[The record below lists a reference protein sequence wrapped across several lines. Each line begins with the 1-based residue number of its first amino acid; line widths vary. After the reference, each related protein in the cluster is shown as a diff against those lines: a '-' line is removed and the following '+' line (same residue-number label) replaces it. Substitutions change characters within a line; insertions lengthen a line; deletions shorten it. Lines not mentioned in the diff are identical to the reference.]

1 MTTADV
7 LDAPPPALSARHA
20 EDVARERY
28 GLDATAEPLVSERD
42 QNFRLTDASGAAWV
56 LKVSNAAEDRGVVEM
71 EVAAV
76 ERIRSVDPALPV
88 PVARP
93 ALDGSTVVTAVVDG
107 ATHLVRLLP
116 LLPGRTAAPAELDPA
131 AIAHVGEVV
140 GRIGLALRGFFHPA
154 AGRTIWWDQQHLPE
168 LARRVSLTEAPER
181 RELLGRVLERF
192 NRRVVP
198 ALPTLRS
205 QLIHNDVTLDNLL
218 LDDDQRV
225 TGIIDFGD
233 MAHTA
238 LVLDVPATLQSL
250 VRDRTDLFEVTDAF
264 LAGYAS
270 VLPLE
275 AAEAELLGDLLAGRM
290 AQTILI
296 SAWRMPQHPDNEYIR
311 GWAGPAWELLEQME
325 AIGFDEVSRRM
336 AAIARAPLRRRTAD
350 DQLLARRHRV
360 LGTALESLSYRHP
373 LHLVRGDGAWME
385 AADGRRYLDAYNNV
399 PVVGHAHPRVVAA
412 IARQAATLNTNTRY
426 LHEHVV
432 DLAERL
438 VATMPD
444 GLDTV
449 LFVNSG
455 SEANDL
461 AWRLATTVH
470 RSRCG
475 PRHRLE
481 LPRRHGGH
489 RRHHGLRVARRRAA
503 RRRRDLPG
511 ARHLSG
517 RVRRCGRSGFR
528 WARRGRR
535 GREPPRRPRAAAGG
549 AVRRLRVHAPTA
561 SSCPRPPSWPR
572 SWRPRAAAGALFVAD
587 EVQSGHGRTG
597 ELWGFSRWGVTPDIV
612 TLGKPMGN
620 GHPIAAVITRAEIVD
635 RFGAS
640 TTFFST
646 FGGNPVACAAALAV
660 LDVLEEEGLVA
671 QCGDRRR
678 PAALRAGGAG
688 GPPCGDRRRPRSRAD
703 DRRRAGD
710 RSRLARARRRP
721 REARE
726 GRDGR
731 ARRADRHD
739 RPARQRP
746 EDPSAAVPHRD
757 EARSRPDRAA
767 TPRQRARSRYQRSV
781 TRAIRRSR
789 PPWPPLPRRRGRGSR
804 GPCRRR
810 AAAARGAASSA
821 RGRRMRRWDGRAR
834 SPRR

>member
-1 MTTADV
+1 MSASDV
-7 LDAPPPALSARHA
+7 LDAPPPALSVRDA
-20 EDVARERY
+20 EEIARERY
-28 GLDATAEPLVSERD
+28 GLEATAAPLVSERD
-42 QNFRLTDASGAAWV
+42 QNFRLAEANGGAWV

-76 ERIRSVDPALPV
+76 DRIASVDPALPV

-93 ALDGSTVVTAVVDG
+93 ALDGSSVVTAAVNG

-116 LLPGRTAAPAELDPA
+116 LLPGRSVGPTELDPA
-131 AIAHVGEVV
+131 AITHIGEVV
-140 GRIGLALRGFFHPA
+140 GRIGLALRGLFHPA

-168 LARRVSLTEAPER
+168 LARRVPLTESPER

-192 NRRVVP
+192 HRRVVP
-198 ALPTLRS
+198 ALPRMRS

-225 TGIIDFGD
+225 SGIIDFGD

-238 LVLDVPATLQSL
+238 LILDVPATLQSL
-250 VRDRTDLFEVTDAF
+250 VRDRTDLYEVTDAF

-311 GWAGPAWELLEQME
+311 GWADPAWALLEQME

-336 AAIARAPLRRRTAD
+336 AAIARAPLGHRTAED
-350 DQLLARRHRV
+350 DQLLARRQRV
-360 LGTALESLSYRHP
+360 LGSALESLSYRHP

-432 DLAERL
+432 ELAERL

-461 AWRLATTVH
+461 AWRLATAFTGADAGIATAW
-470 RSRCG
+470 SY
-475 PRHRLE
+475 
-481 LPRRHGGH
+481 HGGTAA
-489 RRHHGLRVARRRAA
+489 VADITASEWPDGRQPAGVEVFEAPDTYRGRYADTDDPASVGRAEIVA
-503 RRRRDLPG
+503 AVSRL
-511 ARHLSG
+511 AE
-517 RVRRCGRSGFR
+517 
-528 WARRGRR
+528 RGRR
-535 GREPPRRPRAAAGG
+535 PAALYVDSTFTADGIFVPQPATVGEIVAAA
-549 AVRRLRVHAPTA
+549 RD
-561 SSCPRPPSWPR
+561 
-572 SWRPRAAAGALFVAD
+572 AGALFVAD

-620 GHPIAAVITRAEIVD
+620 GHPVAAVVTRSEIVD
-635 RFGAS
+635 RFGVG

-660 LDVLEEEGLVA
+660 LDVLEAESLVA
-671 QCGDRRR
+671 
-678 PAALRAGGAG
+678 
-688 GPPCGDRRRPRSRAD
+688 
-703 DRRRAGD
+703 
-710 RSRLARARRRP
+710 
-721 REARE
+721 
-726 GRDGR
+726 
-731 ARRADRHD
+731 
-739 RPARQRP
+739 
-746 EDPSAAVPHRD
+746 
-757 EARSRPDRAA
+757 RAA
-767 TPRQRARSRYQRSV
+767 TVGDRLRSGLAALAVRHQ
-781 TRAIRRSR
+781 AIGDV
-789 PPWPPLPRRRGRGSR
+789 RGRGLMTGVELVRDRASR
-804 GPCRRR
+804 EPAGDL
-810 AAAARGAASSA
+810 ASRVKDGMAERSVLIGTT
-821 RGRRMRRWDGRAR
+821 GRHGNVLKIRPPLCLSDDEAGLIVTALGVVLEEL
-834 SPRR
+834 SV

>member
-1 MTTADV
+1 MLVSGPASLDLSASHEPRSPRPLRSVHVTTADV

-20 EDVARERY
+20 EEIARERY
-28 GLDATAEPLVSERD
+28 ALDATVEPLVSERD

-56 LKVSNAAEDRGVVEM
+56 LKISNAAEDRGVVEM

-76 ERIRSVDPALPV
+76 ERIQSVDPALPV
-88 PVARP
+88 PVARQ
-93 ALDGSTVVTAVVDG
+93 ALDGATVVTATVDG
-107 ATHLVRLLP
+107 APHLVRLLP
-116 LLPGRTAAPAELDPA
+116 LLPGRSASPVELDPE
-131 AIAHVGEVV
+131 AITRLGEVV

-154 AGRTIWWDQQHLPE
+154 GGRTIWWDQKHLPE
-168 LARRVSLTEAPER
+168 LARRVSLTDGPER
-181 RELLGRVLERF
+181 RELLGRVMDRF
-192 NRRVVP
+192 NRRVAP
-198 ALPTLRS
+198 ALPKLRS

-238 LVLDVPATLQSL
+238 LILDVPATLQSL
-250 VRDRTDLFEVTDAF
+250 VRDRTDLFEVTDSF

-275 AAEAELLGDLLAGRM
+275 AVEAELLGDLLAGRM

-311 GWAGPAWELLEQME
+311 GWAGPAWELLEQMD

-336 AAIARAPLRRRTAD
+336 AAIARAPLRRHAAD
-350 DQLLARRHRV
+350 DQLLARRRRV
-360 LGTALESLSYRHP
+360 LGSALESLSYRHP
-373 LHLVRGDGAWME
+373 LHLVRGDGAWLE

-432 DLAERL
+432 ELAERL

-461 AWRLATTVH
+461 AWRLATMFSGADAGLATAW
-470 RSRCG
+470 SY
-475 PRHRLE
+475 
-481 LPRRHGGH
+481 HG
-489 RRHHGLRVARRRAA
+489 VTAA
-503 RRRRDLPG
+503 IADLTASEWPDGERPAGVEVFDAPDTYRGRYADAPG
-511 ARHLSG
+511 ARAEVSASVG
-517 RVRRCGRSGFR
+517 RL
-528 WARRGRR
+528 ADRGRR
-535 GREPPRRPRAAAGG
+535 PAALYLDSTFTADGIFVPEPTIVREIVSAA
-549 AVRRLRVHAPTA
+549 RD
-561 SSCPRPPSWPR
+561 
-572 SWRPRAAAGALFVAD
+572 AGALFVAD

-597 ELWGFSRWGVTPDIV
+597 EPWGFSRWGVTPDIV

-620 GHPIAAVITRAEIVD
+620 GHPIAALITRAEIVD

-660 LDVLEEEGLVA
+660 LDVLDEEGLVA
-671 QCGDRRR
+671 
-678 PAALRAGGAG
+678 
-688 GPPCGDRRRPRSRAD
+688 
-703 DRRRAGD
+703 
-710 RSRLARARRRP
+710 
-721 REARE
+721 
-726 GRDGR
+726 
-731 ARRADRHD
+731 
-739 RPARQRP
+739 
-746 EDPSAAVPHRD
+746 
-757 EARSRPDRAA
+757 RAA
-767 TPRQRARSRYQRSV
+767 TVGDRLRSALTALAVRHK
-781 TRAIRRSR
+781 AIGDV
-789 PPWPPLPRRRGRGSR
+789 RGRGLMTGVELVADRTSR
-804 GPCRRR
+804 EP
-810 AAAARGAASSA
+810 AADLAKRVKDGMAERGVLIGTTGQAGNTLKIRPPLCLSEEEADLIVTVLGGVLEELS
-821 RGRRMRRWDGRAR
+821 G
-834 SPRR
+834 

>member
-7 LDAPPPALSARHA
+7 LDAPPPTLGGRHA
-20 EDVARERY
+20 EEIARERY
-28 GLDATAEPLVSERD
+28 GLVAIAEPLVSERD
-42 QNFRLTDASGAAWV
+42 QNFRLSDASGAAWV
-56 LKVSNAAEDRGVVEM
+56 LKVSNAAEDPGVVEM

-93 ALDGSTVVTAVVDG
+93 ALDGSTVVTAAVDG

-116 LLPGRTAAPAELDPA
+116 LLPGRSVAPTELDPA
-131 AIAHVGEVV
+131 ALTHVGEVV

-154 AGRTIWWDQQHLPE
+154 AGRTIWWDQRHLPD
-168 LARRVSLTEAPER
+168 LARRVSMTEAPER

-192 NRRVVP
+192 HRRVVP

-205 QLIHNDVTLDNLL
+205 QVIHNDVTLDNLL
-218 LDDDQRV
+218 LDDHQRV

-238 LVLDVPATLQSL
+238 LILDVPATLQSL
-250 VRDRTDLFEVTDAF
+250 VRDRSDLFEVTDAF

-275 AAEAELLGDLLAGRM
+275 AAEAQLLGDLLAGRM

-311 GWAGPAWELLEQME
+311 GWAGPAWALLEQME
-325 AIGFDEVSRRM
+325 AIGFDEVTRWM
-336 AAIARAPLRRRTAD
+336 AAIARAPLRRPAAD
-350 DQLLARRHRV
+350 DQLLARRRRV
-360 LGTALESLSYRHP
+360 LGSALESLSYRHP

-385 AADGRRYLDAYNNV
+385 AADGRRFLDAYNNV
-399 PVVGHAHPRVVAA
+399 PVVGHGHPRVVDA

-461 AWRLATTVH
+461 AWRLATLYTGADAGLATGW
-470 RSRCG
+470 SY
-475 PRHRLE
+475 
-481 LPRRHGGH
+481 HGATAA
-489 RRHHGLRVARRRAA
+489 VA
-503 RRRRDLPG
+503 DLTASEWPEG
-511 ARHLSG
+511 ERPDSVEVFEAPDTY
-517 RVRRCGRSGFR
+517 
-528 WARRGRR
+528 RGRYADADDPASV
-535 GREPPRRPRAAAGG
+535 GRAEIVA
-549 AVRRLRVHAPTA
+549 AVRRLADRGR
-561 SSCPRPPSWPR
+561 RP
-572 SWRPRAAAGALFVAD
+572 AALYVDSTFTSDGIFVPEPATVAEIVGAARDAGALFVAD

-646 FGGNPVACAAALAV
+646 FGGNPVACAAGLAV

-671 QCGDRRR
+671 RAASVGDRLRSHL
-678 PAALRAGGAG
+678 AALAVRHEAV
-688 GPPCGDRRRPRSRAD
+688 GD
-703 DRRRAGD
+703 
-710 RSRLARARRRP
+710 
-721 REARE
+721 
-726 GRDGR
+726 
-731 ARRADRHD
+731 
-739 RPARQRP
+739 
-746 EDPSAAVPHRD
+746 V
-757 EARSRPDRAA
+757 
-767 TPRQRARSRYQRSV
+767 
-781 TRAIRRSR
+781 
-789 PPWPPLPRRRGRGSR
+789 RGRGLMTGVELVHDRVSR
-804 GPCRRR
+804 EPAGDLAKRVKDEV
-810 AAAARGAASSA
+810 AERGVLI
-821 RGRRMRRWDGRAR
+821 GTTGRAGNTLKIR
-834 SPRR
+834 PPLCLSDDEADLIVTALGAVLEDLSG